1 MSAVRAARSVVGTD
15 EKDVISMGWT
25 ETRRRWQ
32 ILREIEAT
40 LDRGAT
46 ELPWTEEYA
55 ALFGEPSALL
65 AMVRYR
71 WQLAYDTQVDSHLPE
86 HVLEEQRR
94 RLDARLA
101 GVRRL
106 LETYDAR
113 GGDHVAA

>member
-1 MSAVRAARSVVGTD
+1 VAPT
-15 EKDVISMGWT
+15 EKDVITMGWT

-32 ILREIEAT
+32 ILREIEES
-40 LDRGAT
+40 LHHGAT

-71 WQLAYDTQVDSHLPE
+71 WQLAYDTQVDSHLHE

-94 RLDARLA
+94 RLDVRLA

-106 LETYDAR
+106 LEAYDAR
-113 GGDHVAA
+113 GGADVAA